1 MADNQHELVQH
12 CIDSEEF
19 VTIKFY
25 DHYLLFHQ
33 NLVKYSNNN
42 QLDLELSPS
51 TIRKIFGLKPL
62 SIKDAQKVNHV
73 DSSFYDVI
81 IFADK
86 SIVYTRKRTL
96 SYADSEHESATK
108 SKILPYYVYE
118 DLELLRS
125 IGLSKDDI
133 DLFITKLNENDN
145 TDLFN
150 TNKYDQ
156 FFQKIINYTD
166 VSTRLKC
173 RQVSHKWK
181 NFVDNSISWNHVKL
195 SKNCRCIDRALQ
207 YFQNV
212 DIRELDLSE
221 SGFELSTSEL
231 NSEIHLY
238 SLRSLYIS
246 TDHPLELLTLLF
258 KIAPFLQHIKLIQTF
273 DSSIKLK
280 NGNQLYECINFVI
293 CQCQQRL
300 KCLRRLQIQV
310 RSMSDQIFLE
320 SSSVASIPISYEIV
334 CVNDII
340 HMVEERN
347 FQFWRRLLII
357 FNIFYIILA
366 FTFLFFAIFTRVNS
380 LIIDLH
386 LLVGLIFLSLYLI
399 FLSVFVVLFLFQFI
413 LACTYLTIRDEK
425 KYDLL
430 KESYEKSIDHIQ
442 LKYNCCGFSN
452 LTNFNRNV
460 TCQNLPC
467 CHSTDQCCE
476 TLPMCYTLLN
486 SELNKNLKIIGSI
499 LLVFTITQIIAI
511 YMTLKF
517 RNTRNPA
524 IFI

>member
-1 MADNQHELVQH
+1 MADDQHELVQH

-51 TIRKIFGLKPL
+51 TIRKIFGSKPL
-62 SIKDAQKVNHV
+62 SIKDGQKVNHV
-73 DSSFYDVI
+73 DSSYYNVI

-96 SYADSEHESATK
+96 SDADSELENAK
-108 SKILPYYVYE
+108 RSKILPYYVYE

-133 DLFITKLNENDN
+133 DLFITKLNENDK

-166 VSTRLKC
+166 VPTRLKC

-195 SKNCRCIDRALQ
+195 SKNCRCIGRALK

-212 DIRELDLSE
+212 DILELDLSE
-221 SGFELSTSEL
+221 SASELSTFELSSEF
-231 NSEIHLY
+231 HLY
-238 SLRSLYIS
+238 SLRSLCIS
-246 TDHPLELLTLLF
+246 TDHPLELFTLLF

-280 NGNQLYECINFVI
+280 SGNQLHECINFVI
-293 CQCQQRL
+293 FQCQQRL

-310 RSMSDQIFLE
+310 RSISDQ
-320 SSSVASIPISYEIV
+320 
-334 CVNDII
+334 
-340 HMVEERN
+340 MVEERN

-413 LACTYLTIRDEK
+413 LACTYLTIRGEN

-486 SELNKNLKIIGSI
+486 SELNKHLKIIGSI